1 MNYAIGRGLAIAA
14 CATVWAQGAIAQ
26 ESTNNVAQLTDWSV
40 FTDGDPKE
48 CWGVSAPKEST
59 AQREGNP
66 VQVSRSDI
74 LLFVTYRTGGTP
86 AEVSFTG
93 GYPFAPGS
101 TVSMTSGPIS
111 LICSLMANGHGPHH
125 PMPMPPCW
133 PPCVT
138 APMPRWWHVRR
149 AAMKRP
155 TASVCAALPQRMMR
169 RKSSA
174 SNGAV
179 PGLPGRV
186 I

>member
-1 MNYAIGRGLAIAA
+1 MTYAIGRGLAIV
-14 CATVWAQGAIAQ
+14 ATTITLAQSAVAQ

-74 LLFVTYRTGGTP
+74 LLFVTYRSGGSP

-101 TVSMTSGPIS
+101 TVSLTIGNDKYDLFTDGEWAWPTSPEADAAV
-111 LICSLMANGHGPHH
+111 L
-125 PMPMPPCW
+125 
-133 PPCVT
+133 
-138 APMPRWWHVRR
+138 
-149 AAMKRP
+149 AAMRGGADAVLVARSARGNETTDTFSLRGF
-155 TASVCAALPQRMMR
+155 TA
-169 RKSSA
+169 A
-174 SNGAV
+174 SEEAKKQCQ
-179 PGLPGRV
+179 
-186 I
+186 